1 MFEFVKVN
9 DVLIIRVNRSLTI
22 FDVGNIDSPLPDL
35 PKDVKG
41 AILDLT
47 SAEEIDSFGI
57 SIIVRLM
64 SLYRSLSKKF
74 VIVAKENKVMYILRI
89 DKIDKVI
96 PIYKSIDE
104 ALAQF

>member
-9 DVLIIRVNRSLTI
+9 DVLIIRVDKSLTI
-22 FDVGNIDSPLPDL
+22 FDVENIDSPLPDL
-35 PKDVKG
+35 PKDVRG

-57 SIIVRLM
+57 SIVVRLM
-64 SLYRSLSKKF
+64 SMYKSFSKKF

-89 DKIDKVI
+89 DKIDKII
-96 PIYKSIDE
+96 PVYKSIDE